1 MTAACHDAL
10 ARIVALDLA
19 GWVGLPACSLAEVE
33 AVWRAGGA
41 PQELHLGAESA
52 TAQAFDLGTRWGRVW
67 SRDGAVV
74 LVDVEGALDVDVAA
88 LGEPETRLTAHSGFA
103 AYPEGELVFPQRGL
117 AVGVSPS
124 GTVLYVA
131 FFAATTLDEYTSALR
146 VDRAQRPV
154 PEIGANP

>member
-1 MTAACHDAL
+1 MTATCHDAL
-10 ARIVALDLA
+10 ARIAALDLA
-19 GWVGLPACSLAEVE
+19 GWEGLPACSLAEVE
-33 AVWRAGGA
+33 ALWRAGGA
-41 PQELHLGAESA
+41 PQELRLGAEIA

-74 LVDVEGALDVDVAA
+74 LVDVADALDVDVAA
-88 LGEPETRLTAHSGFA
+88 LGEPEARLTAHSGFA
-103 AYPEGELVFPQRGL
+103 AYLDGELVFPRRGL

-124 GTVLYVA
+124 GPVLYVA